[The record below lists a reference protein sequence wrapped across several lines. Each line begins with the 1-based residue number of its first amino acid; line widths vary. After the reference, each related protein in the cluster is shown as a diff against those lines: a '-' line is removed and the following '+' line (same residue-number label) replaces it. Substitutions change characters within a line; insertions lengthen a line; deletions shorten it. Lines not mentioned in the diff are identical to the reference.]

1 MMKSIL
7 TGALLARLGGLVFG
21 QTNFTGDILHGYP
34 VISAL
39 DIADVPANTISR
51 YWISAAQAQG
61 GLDYF
66 VPVFVARGTNSS
78 LDSGRKLSLSA
89 SIHGDELNGIP
100 VVQRVFA
107 SLNETVASGGLNGT
121 VIGVPTLNPNGN
133 IHNQRNFWT
142 SSNNGFYYN
151 LNRLMPGV
159 SVEEGGGIADTYD
172 YTIWNNLWG
181 NTSNVDIAV
190 DLRKWPRM
198 DWQEDVAY

>member
-1 MMKSIL
+1 MYKSSHQHTVAISNMIKSIFA
-7 TGALLARLGGLVFG
+7 GALLGSGLTLA
-21 QTNFTGDILHGYP
+21 QTNFTGDVLHGYP

-66 VPVFVARGTNSS
+66 IPIFVARGTNSS
-78 LDSGRKLSLSA
+78 LHTGRKLSISA

-100 VVQRVFA
+100 VVQRVFS
-107 SLNETVASGGLNGT
+107 SLGETVSSGGLNGT
-121 VIGVPTLNPNGN
+121 IIGLPTLNPNGN

-159 SVEEGGGIADTYD
+159 SIEEGGNLPESYD
-172 YTIWNNLWG
+172 YTIWNNIWG

-190 DLRKWPRM
+190 DLRM
-198 DWQEDVAY
+198 

>member
-1 MMKSIL
+1 MKSML
-7 TGALLARLGGLVFG
+7 AGALMGSGLALA
-21 QTNFTGDILHGYP
+21 QTTFTGDILHGIP
-34 VISAL
+34 VISSL

-61 GLDYF
+61 GLDYH
-66 VPVFVARGTNSS
+66 VPIFVARGTNSS
-78 LDSGRKLSLSA
+78 LHTGRKLSLSA

-100 VVQRVFA
+100 VIHRVFK
-107 SLNETVASGGLNGT
+107 SIGETVSSGGLNGT
-121 VIGVPTLNPNGN
+121 IIGIPTLNPNGN

-159 SVEEGGGIADTYD
+159 SLEEGGDIASSYD
-172 YTIWNNLWG
+172 YTIWNGVWG

-190 DLRKWPRM
+190 DLRK
-198 DWQEDVAY
+198 

>member
-1 MMKSIL
+1 MKSTL
-7 TGALLARLGGLVFG
+7 AGALMGSGLALA
-21 QTNFTGDILHGYP
+21 QTTFTGDILHGIP
-34 VISAL
+34 VISSL

-61 GLDYF
+61 GLDYH
-66 VPVFVARGTNSS
+66 VPIFVARGTNSS
-78 LDSGRKLSLSA
+78 LHTGRKLSLSA

-100 VVQRVFA
+100 VIHRVFKTIG
-107 SLNETVASGGLNGT
+107 ETVSSGGLNGT
-121 VIGVPTLNPNGN
+121 IIGIPTLNPNGH

-159 SVEEGGGIADTYD
+159 SLEEGGDIASSYD
-172 YTIWNNLWG
+172 YTIWNGVWG

-190 DLRKWPRM
+190 DLRK
-198 DWQEDVAY
+198 

>member
-1 MMKSIL
+1 MKSIL

-39 DIADVPANTISR
+39 DIANVPANTISR

-121 VIGVPTLNPNGN
+121 IIGVPTLNPNGN
-133 IHNQRNFWT
+133 IHNQRNFWA

-159 SVEEGGGIADTYD
+159 SVEKGGGIADIYD

-198 DWQEDVAY
+198 NWQEDIAY

>member
-1 MMKSIL
+1 MIKSIL
-7 TGALLARLGGLVFG
+7 AGALVGGGLTLA
-21 QTNFTGDILHGYP
+21 QTNFTGDVLHGYP
-34 VISAL
+34 VISNL

-66 VPVFVARGTNSS
+66 IPIFVARGTNSS
-78 LDSGRKLSLSA
+78 LHTGRKLSLSA

-107 SLNETVASGGLNGT
+107 SLGETVSS
-121 VIGVPTLNPNGN
+121 GN
-133 IHNQRNFWT
+133 IHNQRNFLT
-142 SSNNGFYYN
+142 SSGNGFYYN

-159 SVEEGGGIADTYD
+159 SLEEGGTIADSYD
-172 YTIWNNLWG
+172 YSIWNNVWG

-190 DLRKWPRM
+190 DLRT
-198 DWQEDVAY
+198 

>member
-1 MMKSIL
+1 MMKSML
-7 TGALLARLGGLVFG
+7 AGAILGGGLTFA
-21 QTNFTGDILHGYP
+21 QTNFTGDVLHGYP

-66 VPVFVARGTNSS
+66 IPIFVARGTNSS
-78 LDSGRKLSLSA
+78 LHTGRKLSLSA

-100 VVQRVFA
+100 VVQRVFT
-107 SLNETVASGGLNGT
+107 SLGETVSSGGLNGT
-121 VIGVPTLNPNGN
+121 IIGIPTLNPNGN

-142 SSNNGFYYN
+142 SSSNGFYYN

-159 SVEEGGGIADTYD
+159 SLEEGGTIADSYD
-172 YTIWNNLWG
+172 YAIWNNVWG

-190 DLRKWPRM
+190 DLRTC
-198 DWQEDVAY
+198 QSGNTCIQFTFLC